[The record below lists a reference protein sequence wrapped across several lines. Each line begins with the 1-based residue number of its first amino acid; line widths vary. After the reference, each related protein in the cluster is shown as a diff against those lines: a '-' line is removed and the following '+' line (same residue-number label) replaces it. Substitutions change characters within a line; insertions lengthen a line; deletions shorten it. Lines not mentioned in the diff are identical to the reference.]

1 MCRLCFEDEGKL
13 EKIFEMEETLI
24 SAVNNLLFKVKP
36 KTKQNQQQKQKIN
49 KFIFRLQTLKDGP
62 LEYVNR
68 VN

>member
-24 SAVNNLLFKVKP
+24 SAVNDLLFKVKR
-36 KTKQNQQQKQKIN
+36 KQNKIN
-49 KFIFRLQTLKDGP
+49 NRKNKNLFFRLQILRDGP
-62 LEYVNR
+62 VEYVNR